1 MAIGAT
7 ETIFVWEEYIYD
19 KSKRHRQTTQDHRND
34 RLKKKKKQKTMEKTT
49 KTKIILQN
57 EILIM
62 HLLLKYN
69 ASNVWI

>member
-7 ETIFVWEEYIYD
+7 ETIFVWEEYIWQ
-19 KSKRHRQTTQDHRND
+19 KQMHRQTTQDHRND